1 MKEKNGFAVL
11 KTMKFSII
19 PKPQSFTVSEGGT
32 VFTLEEN
39 LNFQVGS
46 GCRNAAK
53 DLSAFI
59 SKVFG
64 FDPIGSGS
72 ETVYLDIDGVGKDES
87 YRLNVSEHKIHI
99 KAHDEAGAF
108 YAVQTLKQL
117 FLQSKGNLPVLQ
129 IDDYPTCSYRGF
141 MLDVSRYFFTVEA
154 VKLFLDAMALHK
166 LNVFHWHL
174 TDDQGWRVEIY
185 SKLLLAQIG
194 SQRAYTNFGKT
205 PHGGFYSKADIEEIV
220 RYAHERYIRVIPEI
234 DSPGHVVS
242 AIAAYPSLSCFNRPL
257 DVATHSGV
265 KHDVLCVGKESTFEF
280 MFDVLDEICEMF
292 PDGIVHLGGDEVPTM
307 RWKLCPD
314 CQKKMKDL
322 ELADEKG
329 LHAYYINRLAS
340 HLTEKGVQPVMWYD
354 ENTENRYNSDIIFQY
369 WGGKDVP
376 EGLISEANGSRKVI
390 SSRSDAFYLD
400 LPYGK
405 INLKQTYESDTFPDG
420 FEKTDNLSG
429 AEACLWT
436 EYVPSMEKAG
446 YCTFPRL
453 GAFSENVWTEKKNR
467 DFKEFLSGLKA
478 YQKLLDTLPFDY
490 AVKKQAMPLP
500 IRKYGYLLWFERRK
514 LHWQGLHNLIDD
526 RKIEREAKSA
536 DKNEKNTGI

>member
-1 MKEKNGFAVL
+1 M
-11 KTMKFSII
+11 MKFSII
-19 PKPQSFTVSEGGT
+19 PKPQSLVCTDEKT
-32 VFTLEEN
+32 VFTLDET
-39 LNFQVGS
+39 LNFHVGT

-53 DLSAFI
+53 DLSDYI

-64 FDPIGSGS
+64 FDPMGSGR
-72 ETVYLDIDGVGKDES
+72 EAVFLEIDRLGQNES
-87 YRLNVSEHKIHI
+87 YRLVVSKHKIQI
-99 KAHDEAGAF
+99 TAHDEAGAF

-117 FLQSKGNLPVLQ
+117 LLQAKGSLPALQ
-129 IDDYPTCSYRGF
+129 IDDWPALSYRGF

-166 LNVFHWHL
+166 LNIFHWHL
-174 TDDQGWRVEIY
+174 TDDQGWRVELY
-185 SKLLLAQIG
+185 GKLLLAQIG

-242 AIAAYPSLSCFNRPL
+242 AIAAYPSLSCFNRQL
-257 DVATHSGV
+257 EVATHSGV

-280 MFDVLDEICEMF
+280 MFDVLDEICDMF
-292 PDGIVHLGGDEVPTM
+292 PDKIVHLGGDEVPTM

-314 CQKKMKDL
+314 CQKRMKDL
-322 ELADEKG
+322 GLTDERG

-354 ENTENRYNSDIIFQY
+354 ENTENRYHSDIIFQY
-369 WGGKDVP
+369 WGGKNVP
-376 EGLISEANGSRKVI
+376 GALTGEANGSRTVI

-405 INLKQTYESDTFPDG
+405 ISLKQTYEADTFTSDL
-420 FEKTDNLSG
+420 EKKDNLLG

-436 EYVPSMEKAG
+436 EYVPSMKKAG

-453 GAFSENVWTEKKNR
+453 GAFAENVWTEKKSRN
-467 DFKEFLSGLKA
+467 FKEFLGGLKA
-478 YQKLLDTLPFDY
+478 YEKLLDTLPFDY
-490 AVKKQAMPLP
+490 ASKRQAMPLP

-526 RKIEREAKSA
+526 RAVEKQAKNA
-536 DKNEKNTGI
+536 KKEN

>member
-1 MKEKNGFAVL
+1 MFAVPGI
-11 KTMKFSII
+11 MNFSII
-19 PKPQSFTVSEGGT
+19 PKPQSFSVLSSET
-32 VFTLEEN
+32 VFELDEN
-39 LNFQVGS
+39 LNFQVGT

-64 FDPIGSGS
+64 FDPLGSGR
-72 ETVYLDIDGVGKDES
+72 ETVHFEIDGCGKDES
-87 YRLNVSEHKIHI
+87 YRLEVSEHTVHI
-99 KAHDEAGAF
+99 RAHDEAGAF

-117 FLQSKGNLPVLQ
+117 LLQSKGRLPALK
-129 IDDYPTCSYRGF
+129 IDDYPVCSYRGF
-141 MLDVSRYFFTVEA
+141 MLDVSRYFFTVDA

-220 RYAHERYIRVIPEI
+220 RYAHERYIKVIPEI

-242 AIAAYPSLSCFNRPL
+242 AIAAYPSLSCFNRTL
-257 DVATHSGV
+257 VVATHSGV

-292 PDGIVHLGGDEVPTM
+292 PDGVVHLGGDEVPTM

-314 CQKKMKDL
+314 CQKKMKGLGLTDER
-322 ELADEKG
+322 EL
-329 LHAYYINRLAS
+329 HVYYINRLAS

-354 ENTENRYNSDIIFQY
+354 ENTGNRYHEDIIFQY
-369 WGGKDVP
+369 WGGKSVP
-376 EGLISEANGSRKVI
+376 DALCSEANGSRKVI

-400 LPYGK
+400 LPYGS
-405 INLKQTYESDTFPDG
+405 INLKDTYENDAFCGG
-420 FEKTDNLSG
+420 FQNQNNLLG

-436 EYVPSMEKAG
+436 EYVPSMKKAG

-453 GAFSENVWTEKKNR
+453 GAFSENVWTEKENR
-467 DFKEFLSGLKA
+467 NFGEFMNGLKA

-490 AVKKQAMPLP
+490 ASKRQAMPLP
-500 IRKYGYLLWFERRK
+500 LRKYGYLLWFERRK
-514 LHWQGLHNLIDD
+514 LHWQGLHNLLDD
-526 RKIEREAKSA
+526 RRVEREAQKQIHET
-536 DKNEKNTGI
+536 DNI

>member
-72 ETVYLDIDGVGKDES
+72 ETVYLAIDGVGKDES

-166 LNVFHWHL
+166 LNV
-174 TDDQGWRVEIY
+174 
-185 SKLLLAQIG
+185 
-194 SQRAYTNFGKT
+194 
-205 PHGGFYSKADIEEIV
+205 
-220 RYAHERYIRVIPEI
+220 
-234 DSPGHVVS
+234 
-242 AIAAYPSLSCFNRPL
+242 
-257 DVATHSGV
+257 
-265 KHDVLCVGKESTFEF
+265 
-280 MFDVLDEICEMF
+280 
-292 PDGIVHLGGDEVPTM
+292 
-307 RWKLCPD
+307 
-314 CQKKMKDL
+314 
-322 ELADEKG
+322 
-329 LHAYYINRLAS
+329 
-340 HLTEKGVQPVMWYD
+340 
-354 ENTENRYNSDIIFQY
+354 
-369 WGGKDVP
+369 
-376 EGLISEANGSRKVI
+376 
-390 SSRSDAFYLD
+390 
-400 LPYGK
+400 
-405 INLKQTYESDTFPDG
+405 
-420 FEKTDNLSG
+420 
-429 AEACLWT
+429 
-436 EYVPSMEKAG
+436 
-446 YCTFPRL
+446 
-453 GAFSENVWTEKKNR
+453 
-467 DFKEFLSGLKA
+467 
-478 YQKLLDTLPFDY
+478 
-490 AVKKQAMPLP
+490 
-500 IRKYGYLLWFERRK
+500 
-514 LHWQGLHNLIDD
+514 
-526 RKIEREAKSA
+526 
-536 DKNEKNTGI
+536 